1 MSIAC
6 SISIFLAA
14 SGRYDASFKLAKRN
28 IKLTDDVCVLRL
40 IHQGD
45 ESAQEDSFRDSVRAR
60 DGSASIN
67 SIQNG
72 ILLSASMHRLF
83 DIYFVG
89 VNPDDNYKITHFSYD
104 NWSVDNRVLEDVCR
118 KEGSPDRV
126 ADELLRWHFRQCVLA
141 NMKGDGEPVFEHDL
155 GTDMIGEILRGP
167 YPAERMEMELYSRLR
182 GLQDKPS

>member
-14 SGRYDASFKLAKRN
+14 SGRYDVSFTLAKRM
-28 IKLTDDVCVLRL
+28 IKLTDVVCVPRL
-40 IHQGD
+40 IHQGE
-45 ESAQEDSFRDSVRAR
+45 ESAQEDSFRDS
-60 DGSASIN
+60 
-67 SIQNG
+67 
-72 ILLSASMHRLF
+72 
-83 DIYFVG
+83 
-89 VNPDDNYKITHFSYD
+89 DNYKITHFSYD
-104 NWSVDNRVLEDVCR
+104 NWGVDNRVLEDVCR

-141 NMKGDGEPVFEHDL
+141 NMKGDGEPVFEHDFPP

-167 YPAERMEMELYSRLR
+167 YPGERMELELYSRL